1 MDNINKITRMASF
14 NLNDWIGF
22 TGVFILLIAYLLQLR
37 NTIGKDS
44 LLYLWM
50 NIIGAGLSCL
60 ASILI
65 HYLPFIILEAT
76 WMLVSVAALFRKK
89 NYSI

>member
-1 MDNINKITRMASF
+1 MTSF
-14 NLNDWIGF
+14 TVNDWIGF

-37 NTIGKDS
+37 NIISKDNMGYIV
-44 LLYLWM
+44 L
-50 NIIGAGLSCL
+50 NIIGSALSCL

-76 WMLVSVAALFRKK
+76 WMLISIAALFRKK
-89 NYSI
+89 TAATLQ

>member
-1 MDNINKITRMASF
+1 MTNFINV
-14 NLNDWIGF
+14 NDWIGF
-22 TGVFILLIAYLLQLR
+22 SGVCILLIAYLLQLR
-37 NTIGKDS
+37 NLIGKDS
-44 LLYLWM
+44 VWYVWM
-50 NIIGAGLSCL
+50 NIVGAGLSCL